1 MLGGMICVC
10 MKSIMDLYI
19 FFILWSVISEIFCF
33 TEKKKKKSDKA
44 IKRPRDLIAVLKGH
58 RTLTGQ
64 YVNLVQW

>member
-1 MLGGMICVC
+1 MSGGMICVC

-19 FFILWSVISEIFCF
+19 FFYTLICNFWNILFYR
-33 TEKKKKKSDKA
+33 KKKKKSDKA